1 MAELQQSLATVLEEA
16 KENGVS
22 DVTVRKILESELS
35 SLPKYRKNKCTIGRV
50 CYAGLFYVLPILTVL
65 LVIGYGAWNYSQDY
79 PCYYF
84 VPEPLHEILGPLVDC
99 EFCKGVNHAPRL
111 SNLSRV
117 EFIHK
122 YGFSGQPIIVT
133 DATRTWKA
141 STVFSYD
148 FFKQLY
154 LSRPGA
160 LDNDAE
166 FGQFFQ
172 YSSNIRNLRELFNMS
187 EDSVKFKGE
196 RWYIGW

>member
-1 MAELQQSLATVLEEA
+1 MAELQQRLATVLEEA

-22 DVTVRKILESELS
+22 DVIVRKILESELS
-35 SLPKYRKNKCTIGRV
+35 SLPKYRSTKCTVGRV
-50 CYAGLFYVLPILTVL
+50 CYVVLFNLLPVLAVL
-65 LVIGYGAWNYSQDY
+65 LVIGYGVWNYSQDH

-84 VPEPLHEILGPLVDC
+84 VPEPLQEILGPLADC
-99 EFCKGVNHAPRL
+99 DFCKGVNHAPKL
-111 SNLSRV
+111 SNLNRV
-117 EFIHK
+117 EFIQK

-133 DATRTWKA
+133 DATSTWKA
-141 STVFSYD
+141 SSVFSYQ

-154 LSRPGA
+154 LSRPGS
-160 LDNDAE
+160 LENDTD

-187 EDSVKFKGE
+187 EDSVKFKDE

>member
-1 MAELQQSLATVLEEA
+1 MAELQQRLTKALAEA
-16 KENGVS
+16 KENGVP
-22 DVTVRKILESELS
+22 DAIIKKILESELS
-35 SLPKYRKNKCTIGRV
+35 SLPKYRKTKCTAGRL
-50 CYAGLFYVLPILTVL
+50 GYVLIFYMLPLLTL
-65 LVIGYGAWNYSQDY
+65 LGVVGYGAWNYYQDY

-84 VPEPLHEILGPLVDC
+84 VPEPMFEIVGPLVDC
-99 EFCKGVNHAPRL
+99 DFCKGVNHAPRL

-133 DATRTWKA
+133 DATSTWKA
-141 STVFSYD
+141 SSVFSYE

-154 LSRPGA
+154 LSRPES
-160 LDNDAE
+160 LDNDTQ

-172 YSSNIRNLRELFNMS
+172 YSTSIRNLHELFNMS

>member
-1 MAELQQSLATVLEEA
+1 MAELQQRLTRALAEA
-16 KENGVS
+16 RENGVP
-22 DVTVRKILESELS
+22 DAMIKKILESELP
-35 SLPKYRKNKCTIGRV
+35 SLPKYRKTKCTAGRV
-50 CYAGLFYVLPILTVL
+50 SYAALFYMLPLLTL
-65 LVIGYGAWNYSQDY
+65 LAVIGYGAWNYYQDY

-84 VPEPLHEILGPLVDC
+84 VPEPLLEIMGPLADC
-99 EFCKGVNHAPRL
+99 DFCKGVEHAPRL

-133 DATRTWKA
+133 DATSTWKA
-141 STVFSYD
+141 SSVFSYK

-154 LSRPGA
+154 LSRPES
-160 LDNDAE
+160 LDNDTQ

-172 YSSNIRNLRELFNMS
+172 YSTSIRNLHELFNMS
-187 EDSVKFKGE
+187 EDNVKFKGE

>member
-1 MAELQQSLATVLEEA
+1 MAELQQRLTRALAEA
-16 KENGVS
+16 RENGVP
-22 DVTVRKILESELS
+22 DAMIKKILESELP
-35 SLPKYRKNKCTIGRV
+35 SLPKYRKTKCTAGRV
-50 CYAGLFYVLPILTVL
+50 GYAALFYMLPLLTL
-65 LVIGYGAWNYSQDY
+65 LAVIGYGAWNYYQDY

-84 VPEPLHEILGPLVDC
+84 VPEPLLEIMGPLADC
-99 EFCKGVNHAPRL
+99 DFCKGVEHAPRL

-133 DATRTWKA
+133 DATSTWKA
-141 STVFSYD
+141 SSVFSYK

-154 LSRPGA
+154 LSRPES
-160 LDNDAE
+160 LDNDTQ

-172 YSSNIRNLRELFNMS
+172 YSTSIRNLHELFNMS
-187 EDSVKFKGE
+187 EDNVKFKGE

>member
-1 MAELQQSLATVLEEA
+1 MAELQLGLENAVAEA

-22 DVTVRKILESELS
+22 DVMVRKILESELS
-35 SLPKYRKNKCTIGRV
+35 SLPKYRSKKFSVGGASYV
-50 CYAGLFYVLPILTVL
+50 ALFYVLPVLSLL
-65 LVIGYGAWNYSQDY
+65 LVIGYGGWNYHQDY

-84 VPEPLHEILGPLVDC
+84 VPEPLQEILGPLADC
-99 EFCKGVNHAPRL
+99 EFCRGIDSAPRL

-117 EFIHK
+117 EFIQK

-133 DATRTWKA
+133 DATSSWKA
-141 STVFSYD
+141 SSVFSYE

-160 LDNDAE
+160 IDNDTE

-172 YSSNIRNLRELFNMS
+172 YSSNVRNLHELFSMS
-187 EDSVKFKGE
+187 EDNAQFKGE